1 MKCKIIRGKGFRG
14 LMDYALGK
22 DGAEVI
28 GGTVA
33 GTSPPEYAAEF
44 GILRRLRPD
53 VAKPVWHASLSLPP
67 GERMEREDW
76 NMLCHAF
83 LIRMDFDPAGTQW
96 VAVRHRDA
104 THDHVHIIVNRIQ
117 SDGSLWY
124 GQREVYHAIEATQEM
139 EKTFHLTRTKGLERG
154 EGPRE
159 TWQEKRMEERTGEP
173 SIKKRLAGEIADIL
187 RSGCVGKRAFESA
200 CAERGIE
207 VRANI
212 AKTGKMSGYSFSYQG
227 HAFPGSKIGAGW
239 KRLSGAIGEREK
251 TDGEIAQDMK
261 SILFDA
267 MKTGFAAAAAHR
279 GWVIRRDGRLFAP
292 CGQEVDPSDWGV
304 DPAEVD
310 RAGEAVRRTP
320 VPRVRWGVVPKD
332 LEALAALAVLSPS
345 VFAALIALDIVA
357 RIGEATEDAR
367 RDARREAWEK
377 VHRIKEEI
385 EDGQSAFGDRGEPK
399 KTFDRCGAAD
409 AGRDG
414 ADRSHGG
421 ALEGPVETVGGGGFV
436 GMRPHNAGGGER
448 GVSAGERSGPDRAAL
463 SDDRGSA
470 ERDGAEP
477 RTGEAA
483 HSLDCDHDELCE
495 LAARLRALAD
505 DPVEE
510 PTYIEEEK
518 EQEPEGE
525 EPEQEQEEEPEQE
538 QEAWTWGR

>member
-1 MKCKIIRGKGFRG
+1 MKCKIIRGAGFRG

-22 DGAEVI
+22 DGAEIV

-67 GERMEREDW
+67 GDRMSREDW
-76 NMLCHAF
+76 AMMCHAF
-83 LIRMDFDPAGTQW
+83 LIRMDFDPQGAQW
-96 VAVRHRDA
+96 VAVRHRD
-104 THDHVHIIVNRIQ
+104 TEHDHVHIVVNRIQ

-124 GQREVYHAIEATQEM
+124 GQREVYRAIEATQEM
-139 EKTFHLTRTKGLERG
+139 EKTFHLTRTRGLERG

-187 RSGCVGKRAFESA
+187 RSGCVGKVAFESA

-212 AKTGKMSGYSFSYQG
+212 ARTGKMSGYSFSYQG

-251 TDGEIAQDMK
+251 TDAEIAQDMK
-261 SILFDA
+261 SVLFDA
-267 MKTGFAAAAAHR
+267 MKTSFAAAAAHR
-279 GWVIRRDGRLFAP
+279 GWVLRRDGRLFSP

-385 EDGQSAFGDRGEPK
+385 EDGEAFAGDRGVAEK
-399 KTFDRCGAAD
+399 AGDRCGAED

-414 ADRSHGG
+414 ADGDHGG
-421 ALEGPVETVGGGGFV
+421 EEQRAVPDMGGDGLDGV
-436 GMRPHNAGGGER
+436 RQNHAGGGER
-448 GVSAGERSGPDRAAL
+448 GIPAGECPGHDTAAL

-470 ERDGAEP
+470 ERDGAES
-477 RTGEAA
+477 RAGEAA

-510 PTYIEEEK
+510 PEETPTYIEEEK
-518 EQEPEGE
+518 ER
-525 EPEQEQEEEPEQE
+525 EPEQEQEQEQEPE

>member
-1 MKCKIIRGKGFRG
+1 MKCKIIRGRGFRG
-14 LMDYALGK
+14 LLDYALGK

-33 GTSPPEYAAEF
+33 GQSPPEYAAEF

-67 GERMEREDW
+67 GERMERDDW
-76 NMLCHAF
+76 NMLCNAF

-104 THDHVHIIVNRIQ
+104 EHDHVHIIVSRIQ

-124 GQREVYHAIEATQEM
+124 GQREVFRAIEATQEM
-139 EKTFHLTRTKGLERG
+139 EKDFHLTRTKGLERG

-187 RSGCVGKRAFESA
+187 RSGCVGKMAFESA

-212 AKTGKMSGYSFSYQG
+212 ARTGKMSGYSFSYQG

-251 TDGEIAQDMK
+251 ADAEIAQDMK

-320 VPRVRWGVVPKD
+320 IPKVRWGLIPKD
-332 LEALAALAVLSPS
+332 LEALAALAFLSPS

-367 RDARREAWEK
+367 REARREAWET
-377 VHRIKEEI
+377 VHRIKGEI
-385 EDGQSAFGDRGEPK
+385 EDGKSTFGDRGVAEK
-399 KTFDRCGAAD
+399 VGDRCGAED

-414 ADRSHGG
+414 ADGGHGG
-421 ALEGPVETVGGGGFV
+421 SLERPEQAVGGDGLDGV
-436 GMRPHNAGGGER
+436 RPDHACGGER
-448 GVSAGERSGPDRAAL
+448 GVPAGECPGHDTATLA
-463 SDDRGSA
+463 DDRGSA
-470 ERDGAEP
+470 ERDGAES

-483 HSLDCDHDELCE
+483 HSLDCDPDELRE
-495 LAARLRALAD
+495 LADRLRALVD

-510 PTYIEEEK
+510 STYIEEEK

>member
-33 GTSPPEYAAEF
+33 GASPPEYAAEF

-53 VAKPVWHASLSLPP
+53 VARPVWHASLSLPP

-76 NMLCHAF
+76 NMLCDAF
-83 LIRMDFDPAGTQW
+83 LRRMDFDPQGTQW

-124 GQREVYHAIEATQEM
+124 GQREVFRAIEATQEM
-139 EKTFHLTRTKGLERG
+139 EKDFHLTRTKGLERG

-187 RSGCVGKRAFESA
+187 RSGCVGKAAFESA

-212 AKTGKMSGYSFSYQG
+212 ARTGKMSGYSFSYQG
-227 HAFPGSKIGAGW
+227 RAFPGSKIGAGW
-239 KRLSGAIGEREK
+239 KKLAGRIGEREK

-279 GWVIRRDGRLFAP
+279 GWVIRRDGTLFSP
-292 CGQEVDPSDWGV
+292 WGQEVDPSAWGV

-320 VPRVRWGVVPKD
+320 TPRVRWGIVPKD
-332 LEALAALAVLSPS
+332 LEALAALAFLSPS
-345 VFAALIALDIVA
+345 VFAALIALDIVV

-385 EDGQSAFGDRGEPK
+385 EDGKAFAGDRGVDEK
-399 KTFDRCGAAD
+399 AGDRCGAED

-414 ADRSHGG
+414 VDGDHDG
-421 ALEGPVETVGGGGFV
+421 ALEGPEQAVGGNSFDGV
-436 GMRPHNAGGGER
+436 RPHNAGGRER

-470 ERDGAEP
+470 ERDGAES

-510 PTYIEEEK
+510 PEEKSTYIEEEK
-518 EQEPEGE
+518 EQEPE
-525 EPEQEQEEEPEQE
+525 EPEQEPE
-538 QEAWTWGR
+538 QEAWAWGR